1 MLRATRNP
9 LLFHK
14 EPLLIQLHAAK
25 PPARLHC
32 RPSNRPRPHAAIQH
46 QVFTLRPRFPLSE
59 IRSAHRV
66 TLFCPFS
73 RCNSVLI
80 MKKHPRTADGIR
92 VSHIPSAAIQEYSF
106 TPFILPQVAVREPL
120 NNSLCS
126 VPTRCIS
133 RNLPLVKM
141 ISAQNSHYLSAFLL
155 LFLKKGRLP
164 PLYQV
169 TESFRPAMA
178 SAYKLAQA
186 NIAYSRFSFFF
197 RPRYT
202 VFL

>member
-1 MLRATRNP
+1 MKRLTDPMDKQYYSDMELR
-9 LLFHK
+9 LL
-14 EPLLIQLHAAK
+14 EVENILGDEYDLD
-25 PPARLHC
+25 RLRERVQADREGRC
-32 RPSNRPRPHAAIQH
+32 VVQRFSPGQTIWVVERDEDGEAYDFSGY
-46 QVFTLRPRFPLSE
+46 VFVTSVNGIALVCPTINDSSDIDVILSYQIE
-59 IRSAHRV
+59 N
-66 TLFCPFS
+66 T
-73 RCNSVLI
+73 
-80 MKKHPRTADGIR
+80 M
-92 VSHIPSAAIQEYSF
+92 
-106 TPFILPQVAVREPL
+106 EPL

-133 RNLPLVKM
+133 RHLRLAKV

-155 LFLKKGRLP
+155 RFPKKGRLS
-164 PLYQV
+164 LCQV
-169 TESFRPAMA
+169 VESFRPAMA

>member
-1 MLRATRNP
+1 M
-9 LLFHK
+9 
-14 EPLLIQLHAAK
+14 
-25 PPARLHC
+25 PPAFYYM
-32 RPSNRPRPHAAIQH
+32 PYYVDQENGWA
-46 QVFTLRPRFPLSE
+46 V
-59 IRSAHRV
+59 
-66 TLFCPFS
+66 
-73 RCNSVLI
+73 NS
-80 MKKHPRTADGIR
+80 
-92 VSHIPSAAIQEYSF
+92 SSF
-106 TPFILPQVAVREPL
+106 DRMTQFDLPQRKNSYFFHLGALDSSYVEISKRHKTNSRQIEALTKVTEKYSKEPL

-133 RNLPLVKM
+133 RHLPLVKM

-155 LFLKKGRLP
+155 PFLKKGRLP

-186 NIAYSRFSFFF
+186 NMAYSRFSFFF